1 MSSHQTNQANPQ
13 VSGTY
18 QYQWGD
24 QVLEI
29 PSNINYQ
36 LENVLT
42 SGGVSIAYIFIESY
56 ISRIN
61 NFENECISLTNILNN
76 LTYKSTFNMWN
87 HIRMRTHN
95 LDPASLII
103 FILCLYVIYLFMCK
117 KHVLQP
123 HA

>member
-61 NFENECISLTNILNN
+61 NFETECMSLTNIMNN

-117 KHVLQP
+117 STC
-123 HA
+123 